1 MRRRRTSK
9 LRKLAKAVVVAGSL
23 VVSVPIAAQ
32 AALSVIDS
40 AALAKL
46 TEQISAMQKQF
57 SELTKQTGWL
67 TEMSGQLQS
76 QLNAIGEMGQ
86 ISIPTLSLG
95 NVANKI
101 KRDLQCLAPDFGSL
115 MPSLDLDEMDF
126 GSICDGRA
134 FYKEALWFD
143 SDKARESDAYKNLP
157 PEQIW
162 RALDQERAAVDAR
175 RQAVAKEVA
184 AGGMAAGDLAAT
196 DGAEDAEKAASDLES
211 KAKAAVTHQER
222 LAVIAQGEVLTN
234 KQLVQQNQLLAQLL
248 KVQSTMLMHM
258 STTVEN
264 WPGAAAQKETGG
276 N

>member
-1 MRRRRTSK
+1 M
-9 LRKLAKAVVVAGSL
+9 
-23 VVSVPIAAQ
+23 
-32 AALSVIDS
+32 IDS

-86 ISIPTLSLG
+86 ISIPSLNLG

-101 KRDLQCLAPDFGSL
+101 KRDLQCLAPDFASL
-115 MPSLDLDEMDF
+115 MPSLNFDEMDF

-143 SDKARESDAYKNLP
+143 PDQVRNSDAYKDLP

-162 RALDQERAAVDAR
+162 RVLDRERAAVDSR

-211 KAKAAVTHQER
+211 KAKAANTHQER

-264 WPGAAAQKETGG
+264 WPGAAAQNETGDK
-276 N
+276 

>member
-1 MRRRRTSK
+1 M
-9 LRKLAKAVVVAGSL
+9 
-23 VVSVPIAAQ
+23 
-32 AALSVIDS
+32 
-40 AALAKL
+40 
-46 TEQISAMQKQF
+46 
-57 SELTKQTGWL
+57 
-67 TEMSGQLQS
+67 
-76 QLNAIGEMGQ
+76 
-86 ISIPTLSLG
+86 
-95 NVANKI
+95 
-101 KRDLQCLAPDFGSL
+101 
-115 MPSLDLDEMDF
+115 
-126 GSICDGRA
+126 
-134 FYKEALWFD
+134 
-143 SDKARESDAYKNLP
+143 
-157 PEQIW
+157 
-162 RALDQERAAVDAR
+162 
-175 RQAVAKEVA
+175 AKEVA